1 MTPWPEAKN
10 TKPAAFSEE
19 DMFIVSK
26 ADTTIIWTGAK
37 IMYSGQDYNL
47 GFSGMQQAS
56 GYNFQSGESDLEPIN
71 WLSGTGRIRIPEIG
85 QLHKIFVFP
94 KDPRWVAVAGYKSLT
109 LGTTSG
115 LPSGDGGCSGKM
127 ALLKWWNTCNKSGM
141 YYSGCHQLS
150 GLYTSGYLASGFYT
164 FNSGIVDV
172 IAFGSIY

>member
-1 MTPWPEAKN
+1 MTRFAEDYPEDKLL
-10 TKPAAFSEE
+10 KPAAFSEE
-19 DMFIVSK
+19 DMFVVSK
-26 ADTTIIWTGAK
+26 HDNTVVWTGSK
-37 IMYSGQDYNL
+37 IMESGHPDTKL
-47 GFSGMQQAS
+47 CAS
-56 GYNFQSGESDLEPIN
+56 GYHFLSGETDLEPIN

-94 KDPRWVAVAGYKSLT
+94 KDPRWIAVAGYHTLS

-127 ALLKWWNTCNKSGM
+127 ALLKWRNICSGT
-141 YYSGCHQLS
+141 
-150 GLYTSGYLASGFYT
+150 YTSGLIASNYWT